1 MKETGGGVIRFTS
14 SIAALGHG
22 GGFTHYCG
30 AKAGVAALTKAIAV
44 ECAPYNI
51 RCNSVGPGPADTQQ
65 STDIVGEELMEK
77 WRSEGFPLVPANR
90 LASVDDIA
98 HAFLYLAS
106 DEARYVSGVNLIVD
120 GALTAQTY
128 DVPES

>member
-1 MKETGGGVIRFTS
+1 M
-14 SIAALGHG
+14 
-22 GGFTHYCG
+22 
-30 AKAGVAALTKAIAV
+30 
-44 ECAPYNI
+44 
-51 RCNSVGPGPADTQQ
+51 D
-65 STDIVGEELMEK
+65 K

-90 LASVDDIA
+90 LASVDDVA

-106 DEARYVSGVNLIVD
+106 DEAQYVSGINLMVD